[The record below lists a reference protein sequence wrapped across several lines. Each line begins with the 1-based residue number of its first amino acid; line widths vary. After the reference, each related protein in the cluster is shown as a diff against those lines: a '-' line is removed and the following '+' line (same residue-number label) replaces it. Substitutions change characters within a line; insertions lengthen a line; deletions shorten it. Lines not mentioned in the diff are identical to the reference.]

1 MLYIRFE
8 IGKKYVSSKRK
19 MIFGEK
25 SSSSG
30 IVMICVAGGFLIWYF
45 VLWVVVCI
53 CGSALLITACGCVW
67 IYICIFDYFTHFHA
81 GTNVNKPLIYFIP
94 RDDETANRNAWL
106 DAPTANEN
114 SCSCSKCPLATVSI
128 KIILIKY
135 CYMIYVFTQKINK
148 YIIY

>member
-30 IVMICVAGGFLIWYF
+30 IVMICVAGGAPYLVLCPVGGCLYMWISF
-45 VLWVVVCI
+45 VDHCMRL
-53 CGSALLITACGCVW
+53 CVN
-67 IYICIFDYFTHFHA
+67 ICIFDYFTHFHA

-94 RDDETANRNAWL
+94 RDDETANRNA
-106 DAPTANEN
+106 
-114 SCSCSKCPLATVSI
+114 
-128 KIILIKY
+128 
-135 CYMIYVFTQKINK
+135 
-148 YIIY
+148 